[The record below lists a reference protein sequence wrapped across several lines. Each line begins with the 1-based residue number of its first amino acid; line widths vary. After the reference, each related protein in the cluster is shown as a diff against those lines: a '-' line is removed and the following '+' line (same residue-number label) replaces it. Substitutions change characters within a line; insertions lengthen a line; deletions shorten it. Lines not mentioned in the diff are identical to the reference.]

1 MTSTRNPLQNLILT
15 PQQQSLLFA
24 ALNSN
29 RPTGGTANTGLSL
42 SPMQFEGSP
51 VQGTDGLSSFQGSPD
66 FDYDYDF
73 AGGDSSFDFSFDDT
87 NQPKMIGDLPG
98 SKKGSQSDSAD
109 GDSPEKR
116 SHPDDGENS
125 GAKRRESEEK
135 VAKKPGR
142 KPLTTEP
149 SSKRKAQNRAAQRA
163 FRERKE
169 KHLKDLE
176 NKVQEL
182 EKQSQA
188 ANSEKEALRAKVEKM
203 TIELNEYKKRLSLLA
218 SGRPAPQGP
227 TAPFGSL
234 FINNLNDVNFQ
245 FEFPK
250 FGSLPGPP
258 INDTKKPSTTPSQP
272 QKQNGIDHRSPS
284 ENSQDGVSP
293 GNSSS
298 YSQSRTVSPEYSSSH
313 GRSRTKEDLTSFSG
327 LYASSLNN
335 GHGSVSAESH
345 YSQGGAASTSS
356 PSASS
361 NSNAGGPSSSCG
373 TSPEPFT
380 QSPLG
385 FKPLDTLSTIGEE
398 QPSLSNQSQEAGHF
412 ANGGLDD
419 FAQWLPQTDFQF
431 DPQVFGGYR
440 DPQENILSNG
450 FDDFFN
456 DALDVDFVT
465 PFNLPV
471 TSPVPPKKDLIAQI
485 DAAKDDD
492 HDHMS
497 TPAQLLDCNKVWEKI
512 SNCPKAQSG
521 DFDLEGLCADL
532 QKKAKCDGTGPVVSE
547 EDFHQALKKYL
558 CKDEEAAARI
568 AAAAKQTQ
576 SQR

>member
-29 RPTGGTANTGLSL
+29 RPNSGPSNTGLSL
-42 SPMQFEGSP
+42 SPMQFDGSS
-51 VQGTDGLSSFQGSPD
+51 VQGTDGLSSFHGSPD

-73 AGGDSSFDFSFDDT
+73 AGPDSSFDFSFDDT

-98 SKKGSQSDSAD
+98 SKKGPKSDSAD

-169 KHLKDLE
+169 KHLRDLE

-182 EKQSQA
+182 EKLSEA

-203 TIELNEYKKRLSLLA
+203 TIELNEYKKRLSLLS
-218 SGRPAPQGP
+218 SGRPVHQGP
-227 TAPFGSL
+227 AAPFGSL
-234 FINNLNDVNFQ
+234 FVNNLNDVNFQ

-258 INDTKKPSTTPSQP
+258 ANDAKKQSTTPSQP
-272 QKQNGIDHRSPS
+272 QKQNSIDHRSPS

-298 YSQSRTVSPEYSSSH
+298 YSQT
-313 GRSRTKEDLTSFSG
+313 GLNSRTKDDLANLSG

-335 GHGSVSAESH
+335 GHGSSVSTDSH
-345 YSQGGAASTSS
+345 YNLGGAASTSS

-361 NSNAGGPSSSCG
+361 NSNMGGPSSSCG

-385 FKPLDTLSTIGEE
+385 FKPIDTLATIGEE
-398 QPSLSNQSQEAGHF
+398 QPSLSNQSQDASHF
-412 ANGGLDD
+412 ANTGLDD
-419 FAQWLPQTDFQF
+419 FSQWLPQTDFQF

-440 DPQENILSNG
+440 DPQDNILSNG

-485 DAAKDDD
+485 DAAKEDDQ
-492 HDHMS
+492 
-497 TPAQLLDCNKVWEKI
+497 TGTAGQLLDCNKVWEKI
-512 SNCPKAQSG
+512 SNCPKAKSG

-532 QKKAKCDGTGPVVSE
+532 QKKAKCDGSGPVVSE

-558 CKDEEAAARI
+558 CKDEEAAARV

-576 SQR
+576 SQS

>member
-29 RPTGGTANTGLSL
+29 RPTSGASNTGLSL

-87 NQPKMIGDLPG
+87 NRPKMIGDLPG
-98 SKKGSQSDSAD
+98 SKKGSQSESAD

-116 SHPDDGENS
+116 SHPDDGEDS
-125 GAKRRESEEK
+125 GAKRREGEER

-149 SSKRKAQNRAAQRA
+149 SSVGSRDIDLISQPELMLTPRQKRKAQNRAAQRA

-176 NKVQEL
+176 TKVQEL

-258 INDTKKPSTTPSQP
+258 VNDTRKPSTTPSQP
-272 QKQNGIDHRSPS
+272 QKQNSIGHRSPS

-298 YSQSRTVSPEYSSSH
+298 YRESRTVSPEYSGSY
-313 GRSRTKEDLTSFSG
+313 SRI
-327 LYASSLNN
+327 NN
-335 GHGSVSAESH
+335 GHGSTASAESH
-345 YSQGGAASTSS
+345 YNQGGAASTSS

-361 NSNAGGPSSSCG
+361 NSNMGGPSSSCG

-385 FKPLDTLSTIGEE
+385 FKPIDTLSTIGEE
-398 QPSLSNQSQEAGHF
+398 QPSLSNQSQDAGHF

-485 DAAKDDD
+485 DAAKEDY
-492 HDHMS
+492 HDHIS
-497 TPAQLLDCNKVWEKI
+497 TPGQVLDCNKVWYVRSSLICFSYSLINSLTGRKYQI
-512 SNCPKAQSG
+512 ARRPKAAT
-521 DFDLEGLCADL
+521 LTW
-532 QKKAKCDGTGPVVSE
+532 KAS
-547 EDFHQALKKYL
+547 ALTYKRRPSAMAPAQWL
-558 CKDEEAAARI
+558 ARRI
-568 AAAAKQTQ
+568 SIKP
-576 SQR
+576 